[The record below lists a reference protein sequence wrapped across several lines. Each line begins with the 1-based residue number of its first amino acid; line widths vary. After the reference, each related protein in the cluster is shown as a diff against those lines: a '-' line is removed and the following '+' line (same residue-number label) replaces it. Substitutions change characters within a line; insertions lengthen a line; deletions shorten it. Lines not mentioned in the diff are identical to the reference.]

1 MATRYRARRWRTRQ
15 QLQRRAARANT
26 IDRAMPVRV
35 QAFGV
40 EFDRSGSRLHYQAM
54 TLLLIRHGETDM
66 NTNRVVQ
73 FPDTP
78 LGEHGLR
85 QAERLGQSLR
95 KRSIARVLTS
105 DYARA
110 RVTAEHVARHTGAE
124 LLVLPRLRERNFGDI
139 RGTSYADL
147 GELDIFAPQFIPP
160 GGESWEVFD
169 RRVDAAWAEV
179 LEHAAAI
186 PGDIAIVTH
195 GLVLRSLFSRTLD
208 VSAHALETDIVV
220 ANTAVTLVDRE
231 PPWRVRELASVAHL
245 DDVKRDVAPV

>member
-1 MATRYRARRWRTRQ
+1 
-15 QLQRRAARANT
+15 
-26 IDRAMPVRV
+26 
-35 QAFGV
+35 
-40 EFDRSGSRLHYQAM
+40 M

-95 KRSIARVLTS
+95 TRSIARVLTS

-110 RVTAEHVARHTGAE
+110 HATAELVARHTGAE
-124 LLVLPRLRERNFGDI
+124 IVVLPRLRERNFGDI

-147 GELDIFAPQFIPP
+147 GELDIYARHYTPP

-169 RRVDAAWAEV
+169 RRVDAAWSDV
-179 LEHAAAI
+179 LEHAAALA
-186 PGDIAIVTH
+186 GNIAIVTH
-195 GLVLRSLFSRTLD
+195 GLVLRSLLARTLD
-208 VSAHALETDIVV
+208 VSAHALEPDTVV
-220 ANTAVTLVDRE
+220 ANTSVTVVERD
-231 PPWRVRELASVAHL
+231 PPWRVRELASIAHL
-245 DDVKRDVAPV
+245 DGDERDVAPV